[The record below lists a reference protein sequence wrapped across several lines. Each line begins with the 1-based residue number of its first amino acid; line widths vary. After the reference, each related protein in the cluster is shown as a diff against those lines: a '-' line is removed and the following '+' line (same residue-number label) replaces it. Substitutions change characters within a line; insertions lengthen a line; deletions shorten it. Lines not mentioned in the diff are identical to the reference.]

1 MSRFALTAALA
12 LTVAGPALAQ
22 DAPFQ
27 MPRADDPPPGDT
39 RPFGLPDNDTGLL
52 DGFLN
57 DFITRAQPHL
67 EGLTRDMGGLM
78 EDYRPAMEE
87 LSRLMDDIGNY
98 EMPPERLSNG
108 DILIRR
114 KADAPPPPPL
124 DDLPGPQPRTEPDP
138 AGPLAPDQNQIEL

>member
-1 MSRFALTAALA
+1 MSRFALTAVLA
-12 LTVAGPALAQ
+12 LSVAGPALAQ

-67 EGLTRDMGGLM
+67 EGLARDMGGLM
-78 EDYRPAMEE
+78 EEYRPAMEE

-124 DDLPGPQPRTEPDP
+124 DDLPGRAPRTDPDP
-138 AGPLAPDQNQIEL
+138 ASPLAPDRNQIEL